1 MRVHEQTND
10 KSIIVSATLT
20 THYSLLTTQHDQSV
34 TGMST
39 TVNKKVLVHITKADA
54 LDYRSS
60 TEGQAVDESTRSSSK
75 KTPCNNIHLL
85 REAVVYF

>member
-10 KSIIVSATLT
+10 KSIIVSAT
-20 THYSLLTTQHDQSV
+20 LTTQHDQSV

-54 LDYRSS
+54 LDYWSS
-60 TEGQAVDESTRSSSK
+60 TEGQAVDESIQSSSK
-75 KTPCNNIHLL
+75 NMPCNIHLF
-85 REAVVYF
+85 RATVVYF